1 MLLGVWVRCAV
12 EVEATGCIGVD
23 IARFRIDVV
32 KVVPTSY
39 SVALQSSV
47 SPTCASTAVMCGI
60 ALLLCMIALTT
71 VIQ

>member
-32 KVVPTSY
+32 KVVPTSD
-39 SVALQSSV
+39 SVALQSPGC
-47 SPTCASTAVMCGI
+47 PTRASTAVICGI
-60 ALLLCMIALTT
+60 ALLLCEIALTT
-71 VIQ
+71 VVQ